1 MARHARLDDVNRGA
15 PVVDFVITRARWV
28 LTTVVAAVLV
38 SGVWGLGVVDE
49 LSLGGYSDPG
59 SESARVDA
67 LVESRFGRDV
77 PDIAVV
83 YTPTDGRTVDQIG
96 ETVTAG
102 LSTIDESA
110 LARDPIT
117 YWTVPDT
124 FAPGM
129 RSSDGQSALAVLIL
143 TGDEDRRIKTY
154 QDLREQLTID
164 GVTVQFGGFSAIAD
178 AYNEQA
184 RADLVRAE
192 TITFPILL
200 VLLLLIFGG
209 LVAAAI
215 PLVIGGLSVLAS
227 LTVLR
232 ALNSVT
238 EVSVFATNIASLV
251 GLGMAVDY
259 SLFVLTR
266 CREEVRSGRGTAAAV
281 RRTMSTAG
289 RTVAFSALLL
299 VCGFIGMLVF
309 PQAMIR
315 SLGFG
320 GIAAVAVAAVIS
332 LTALP
337 AALALLGPRIDSLS
351 WRTGAIDRG
360 DARAQK
366 FWGTVADRVMRRP
379 ILVAVAI
386 IGVLAVL
393 SAPVS
398 GVALGDLDHTGLPRG
413 APARIATE
421 KLFTDF
427 TLTNTGVTVLIES
440 DTGAPPSP
448 NAIAEVTAAIGRADG
463 VAAVIPGG
471 AADNLAVVDAIM
483 TSADRTPGALATLD
497 RIRSIPAPTGTTLRV
512 GGSTA
517 ASEDGIAAIY
527 STIPWMLAIMVLAT
541 FTMTTLAF
549 RSIVLSLKAIAMAI
563 VSLGATFGVLTWIFH
578 DGNGAGAIGVTPGPL
593 QSTMS
598 ILIMAVVFG
607 LSTDYEIFL
616 LSRIV
621 EAHDNGATTREA
633 VRIGAARTGRV
644 VTAAALLL
652 ITVTAFFSLSEL
664 SMMRLV
670 GVGIIVGLLIDATIV
685 RMMLVPALVTLM
697 GHANWWL
704 HPTPRRSGS
713 TDDDGSGVHRV
724 ARTPDPVD
732 Y

>member
-1 MARHARLDDVNRGA
+1 MSSGA
-15 PVVDFVITRARWV
+15 PVVDFVIARARWV
-28 LTTVVAAVLV
+28 LTTVVAIVLIA
-38 SGVWGLGVVDE
+38 GTWGLGVVDE
-49 LSLGGYSDPG
+49 LSLGGYTDPG
-59 SESARVDA
+59 SESSKVDA
-67 LVESRFGRDV
+67 LVEARFGRDV
-77 PDIAVV
+77 PDIVVV
-83 YTPTDGRTVDQIG
+83 YTPTDGRTVDEIG
-96 ETVTAG
+96 DTVGASLG
-102 LSTIDESA
+102 SIESGV
-110 LARDPIT
+110 LARSPVT
-117 YWTVPDT
+117 YWTVPDA
-124 FAPGM
+124 FASGL
-129 RSSDGQSALAVLIL
+129 RSTDGHSALAVLTL
-143 TGDEDRRIKTY
+143 DGDEDRRVNSY
-154 QDLREQLTID
+154 QELRTTLQID
-164 GVTVQFGGFSAIAD
+164 GVTVQFGGFWTIVD

-184 RADLVRAE
+184 RSDLVRAE
-192 TITFPILL
+192 MITFPILL
-200 VLLLLIFGG
+200 VLLLIVFGG
-209 LVAAAI
+209 FVAAAT

-227 LTVLR
+227 LAVLR

-266 CREEVRSGRGTAAAV
+266 FREELRSGRGTADAV

-299 VCGFIGMLVF
+299 ICGFVGMLVF

-320 GIAAVAVAAVIS
+320 GMAAVAVAAVIS

-351 WRTGAIDRG
+351 WRKGAIDRG
-360 DARAQK
+360 EARAQH

-379 ILVAVAI
+379 IFVAVAI

-393 SAPVS
+393 SAPIS
-398 GVALGDLDHTGLPRG
+398 GVALGDLDHTGLPPDS
-413 APARIATE
+413 PARIATE

-427 TLTNTGVTVLIES
+427 TLANSGVTVVIES
-440 DTGAPPSP
+440 DTDAPPSSV
-448 NAIAEVTAAIGRADG
+448 AIADVTAAIARAEG
-463 VAAVIPGG
+463 VAVALPGG
-471 AADNLAVVDAIM
+471 SADNLTVVDAVM

-497 RIRSIPAPTGTTLRV
+497 AIRSIPAPSGTTLRV

-517 ASEDGIAAIY
+517 QSEDGIDAIY
-527 STIPWMLAIMVLAT
+527 ATVPWMLAIMVLAT

-578 DGNGAGAIGVTPGPL
+578 DGHGSGLIGVTPGPL

-670 GVGIIVGLLIDATIV
+670 GIGIIVGLLIDATIV

-697 GHANWWL
+697 GNANWWL
-704 HPTPRRSGS
+704 HPIPKRPASAG
-713 TDDDGSGVHRV
+713 
-724 ARTPDPVD
+724 
-732 Y
+732 